1 MVKNNGQH
9 QSHPPMGAQLK
20 ACYFHNI
27 DTTNDLLTV
36 PFYWLLAQVMYS
48 LNLFEQVENP
58 CVFYWITAPR
68 LYGDR
73 LLGNEC

>member
-9 QSHPPMGAQLK
+9 QSHPPNGCTTQG
-20 ACYFHNI
+20 FHNI